1 MSAADDLLDALGRL
15 EVELSC
21 ADDQALTDGLA
32 ALARFRIRSD
42 AVWLKAVAEADRR
55 GLHRRHGSRD
65 AASWLAGLAG
75 DRRGVAR
82 RDVEL
87 AKQLEDAPALA
98 DAVAAGAVSKAKAA
112 ELVRG
117 RDLPDDV
124 QEALIGGAAT
134 QAVEEVA
141 NAVERARL
149 AHGER
154 STPPPREL
162 TIARRVDHAR
172 IEGTVDLVDAEI
184 LDVAISTMAEAAGL
198 PVEMPY
204 SERRAHALVGLA
216 RYYLAAPDRRPD
228 RAARAAPHRGLG
240 RPRDAR
246 SADRWL
252 RDAGVRSRDQRA
264 TRPAGWPR
272 TPTSAGSS
280 RGAAPSRSTSA
291 RATRSIPPAIAKA
304 VIARDRHCRY
314 RGCTAPPWAC
324 DVHHRRPWARGGPTA
339 VHNLG
344 LLCWHH
350 HEHVHRRGADH
361 LVTAPDGRWMLDLER
376 GGRGR
381 MT

>member
-1 MSAADDLLDALGRL
+1 MSPADDLLDALGRL
-15 EVELSC
+15 EIELSC

-42 AVWLKAVAEADRR
+42 AVWLKAMAEVDRR

-65 AASWLAGLAG
+65 AASWLASLAG
-75 DRRGVAR
+75 DRRGAAR

-87 AKQLEDAPALA
+87 AKQLEDAPAVA
-98 DAVAAGAVSKAKAA
+98 DAVAAGAVSRAKAA

-117 RDLPDDV
+117 KDLPCDV
-124 QEALIGGAAT
+124 QEGLIDRAAT
-134 QAVEEVA
+134 QAVAEVA
-141 NAVERARL
+141 AAVERARL
-149 AHGER
+149 AHGSR

-172 IEGTVDLVDAEI
+172 IEGTVDLIDAEI
-184 LDVAISTMAEAAGL
+184 LDVAISTMADAAGL

-204 SERRAHALVGLA
+204 CERRAHALVGLA
-216 RYYLAAPDRRPD
+216 RYYLQHQADVPTGR
-228 RAARAAPHRGLG
+228 LG
-240 RPRDAR
+240 RPHIVVLVDLETLEARLGGSAMLASGALITGDQARQLAEDAN
-246 SADRWL
+246 
-252 RDAGVRSRDQRA
+252 VSRVV
-264 TRPAGWPR
+264 TK
-272 TPTSAGSS
+272 
-280 RGAAPSRSTSA
+280 GASEPLDVG

-324 DVHHRRPWARGGPTA
+324 DVHHRRPWACGGPTA

-361 LVTAPDGRWMLDLER
+361 VITTPDGRWMLDLEAKAVAA
-376 GGRGR
+376 
-381 MT
+381 

>member
-15 EVELSC
+15 EIELSC
-21 ADDQALTDGLA
+21 ADDGALTDGLA

-42 AVWLKAVAEADRR
+42 AVWLKAVAEVDRR

-134 QAVEEVA
+134 QAVEELA

-184 LDVAISTMAEAAGL
+184 LEVAISTMADAAGL

-216 RYYLAAPDRRPD
+216 RYYLQHQTDVPTGR
-228 RAARAAPHRGLG
+228 LG
-240 RPRDAR
+240 RPHIVVLVDLETLEARTGGSATMASGAVISGDQARRLAEDANVTRVITRGR
-246 SADRWL
+246 SEPLDV
-252 RDAGVRSRDQRA
+252 GRS
-264 TRPAGWPR
+264 
-272 TPTSAGSS
+272 
-280 RGAAPSRSTSA
+280 
-291 RATRSIPPAIAKA
+291 TRSIPPAIAKA

-324 DVHHRRPWARGGPTA
+324 DVHHRRSWARGGPTA
-339 VHNLG
+339 VSNLG

-361 LVTAPDGRWMLDLER
+361 LVTAPDGRWMLDLDAEAVAA
-376 GGRGR
+376 
-381 MT
+381 

>member
-1 MSAADDLLDALGRL
+1 MSAADDLLDALSRL
-15 EVELSC
+15 EIELSC
-21 ADDQALTDGLA
+21 ADDQALTEGLA

-42 AVWLKAVAEADRR
+42 AVWLKAVAEVDRR

-75 DRRGVAR
+75 DRSGSVR

-117 RDLPDDV
+117 RNLPDDV

-162 TIARRVDHAR
+162 TITRRADHAR

-184 LDVAISTMAEAAGL
+184 LDVAISTMADAAGL
-198 PVEMPY
+198 PAEMPY
-204 SERRAHALVGLA
+204 CERRAHALVGLA
-216 RYYLAAPDRRPD
+216 RYYLQHQADVPTGR
-228 RAARAAPHRGLG
+228 LG
-240 RPRDAR
+240 RPHIVVLVDLGTLEARTGGSATMASGAIITGDQARRLAEDAN
-246 SADRWL
+246 
-252 RDAGVRSRDQRA
+252 VSRVV
-264 TRPAGWPR
+264 TK
-272 TPTSAGSS
+272 
-280 RGAAPSRSTSA
+280 GASEPLDVG

-361 LVTAPDGRWMLDLER
+361 LVTTPDGRWMLDLEAEA
-376 GGRGR
+376 
-381 MT
+381 MAA